1 MSYLLDTCA
10 VSELV
15 KKSPSESVVDWFRVQ
30 SEDQLLLSVIT
41 LGELQKGIS
50 KLPGSRRKTE
60 LRAWLDRDLQQRF
73 RGRILPVDAAVALTW
88 GRIQGAAEAEGRKMP
103 VLDSLIAATALA
115 HGLTVVTRNDTDV
128 EASGVEIVDPWR

>member
-1 MSYLLDTCA
+1 VSYLLDTCA